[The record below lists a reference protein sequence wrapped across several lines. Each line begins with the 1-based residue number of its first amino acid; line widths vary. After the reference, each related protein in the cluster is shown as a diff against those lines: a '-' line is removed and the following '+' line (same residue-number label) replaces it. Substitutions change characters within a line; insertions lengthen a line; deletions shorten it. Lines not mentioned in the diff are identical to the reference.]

1 MGEAGTALSDDALS
15 AMAVNP
21 AGLAR
26 LSYPEAGFSYNK
38 LYEDLSLQSIAV
50 AYPHR
55 TLGTFGLSATLLQV
69 KNLTGYDNAGTR
81 MSDVKS
87 MDLAVMPVYARRLW
101 GPEEDRR
108 YGLFGGVGLKVVRE
122 ELDLVRSNAV
132 MGDAGVLFANPLGP
146 GVLSAGASG
155 HNLGRGHKFDAI
167 REKSPAVY
175 RVGFGYSLNLF
186 GDPLTF
192 VYDARVPTYDDMTH
206 GGGLEYSVRRFMS
219 WRVGYVSHQD
229 FGPGYRFGVGFR
241 VKALS
246 VDYALS
252 HFGRFGYTH
261 LMALSTR
268 LGEPIEITPVIS
280 PTEEKARR
288 KIERGKVFMKEGR
301 SLEAAVE
308 FDDALKLD
316 PLNKEALE
324 QLRQVKEGLERAK

>member
-155 HNLGRGHKFDAI
+155 PTSGGAQIRRHPRKIPGGLPGRL
-167 REKSPAVY
+167 R
-175 RVGFGYSLNLF
+175 LF
-186 GDPLTF
+186 LEPFRRPLTF